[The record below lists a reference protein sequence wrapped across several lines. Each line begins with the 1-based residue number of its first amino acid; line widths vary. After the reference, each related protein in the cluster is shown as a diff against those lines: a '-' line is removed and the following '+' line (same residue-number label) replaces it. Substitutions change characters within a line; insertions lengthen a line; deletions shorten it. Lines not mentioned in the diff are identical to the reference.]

1 MNRLL
6 IAMTLTLALGAAA
19 SAGTWPQWRG
29 PQNNGIS
36 EELNLPAEWTDSK
49 NMLWKLP
56 LPGMGSSTP
65 CVWGNRI
72 FLTSGDTSDQLLAMC
87 ISTDGKEVW
96 RKVLNK
102 GAAMSRKAD
111 EGNNASPSP
120 STDGKHVWFFV
131 GTGEVACFDFDGNE
145 VWKFNAQER
154 YGRFKMGYGMHITP
168 ALYAGHLYF
177 QLLHDNGQNVISV
190 NASTGKDDWKVSRIS
205 DGRAENLHSYA
216 SPFVWTDGKDALL
229 VTHGNDYTIGH
240 DLKDGKEVWRVEGLN
255 PKGNYN
261 PTLRFVASPVCTPDL
276 IVIPTA
282 KRAQVVAI
290 KPTARGKVAAG
301 SEFEVWR
308 RPSGTPDVPSPLVH
322 DGLVYIVREDGTF
335 QCWDAK
341 TGKDVYPTQRL
352 HQNRHR
358 ASPVYA
364 DGKVYA
370 ISRDGVVSVV
380 KAGPKFEL
388 LGSNRMQDDITAS
401 PAVADGRIYLRGFKN
416 LYAIGTK

>member
-1 MNRLL
+1 MNRLRSAVVACL
-6 IAMTLTLALGAAA
+6 TFTAPAIADN
-19 SAGTWPQWRG
+19 WPQWRG
-29 PQNNGIS
+29 PKNDGIS
-36 EELNLPAEWTDSK
+36 EEKNLPGEWSESK
-49 NMLWKLP
+49 NMVWKLP

-72 FLTSGDTSDQLLAMC
+72 FLTSADASNQLLAMC
-87 ISTDGKEVW
+87 VSADGKEMW
-96 RKVLNK
+96 RKVINK
-102 GAAMSRKAD
+102 GAGIARKAD

-120 STDGKHVWFFV
+120 STDGKHVWYFF

-154 YGRFKMGYGMHITP
+154 YGRFKLGYGMHTTP
-168 ALYAGHLYF
+168 ALHAGRLYF
-177 QLLHDNGQNVISV
+177 QLLHDNGQNVICV
-190 NASTGKDDWKVSRIS
+190 DASTGKDVWKVDRWS
-205 DGRAENLHSYA
+205 DGRVENLHSYA
-216 SPFVWTDGKDALL
+216 SPFVWMDGKDALL

-255 PKGNYN
+255 PKENYLE
-261 PTLRFVASPVCTPDL
+261 TLRFVASPVCTPDL

-282 KRAQVVAI
+282 KNRQVAAI
-290 KPTARGKVAAG
+290 KPTARGTISPGNEA
-301 SEFEVWR
+301 EVWR
-308 RPSGTPDVPSPLVH
+308 RPSGTPDVPSPVVH
-322 DGLVYIVREDGTF
+322 DGLVYIVRETGNF

-341 TGKDVYPTQRL
+341 TGKDVYESQRL
-352 HQNRHR
+352 HQNKHR

-364 DGKVYA
+364 DGKIYA

-388 LGSNRMQDDITAS
+388 LASNRMKDDITAS
-401 PAVADGRIYLRGFKN
+401 PVVADGRIYLRGFKN

>member
-1 MNRLL
+1 MKQVYV
-6 IAMTLTLALGAAA
+6 ALAVLVWV
-19 SAGTWPQWRG
+19 SADARADNWPQWRG
-29 PQNNGIS
+29 PHNDGVSGEQ
-36 EELNLPAEWTDSK
+36 NLPAEWSDSK
-49 NMLWKLP
+49 NLVWHLA
-56 LPGMGSSTP
+56 LPGMGSATP

-72 FLTSGDTSDQLLAMC
+72 FLTSGDASDQLLAMC
-87 ISTDGKEVW
+87 VGTDGKEVW
-96 RKVLNK
+96 RKVLGT
-102 GAAMSRKAD
+102 GAGIGKKAD

-120 STDGKHVWFFV
+120 STDGKHVWFFF
-131 GTGEVACFDFDGNE
+131 GTGDVACLDADGNE

-154 YGRFKMGYGMHITP
+154 YGRFKTGYGMHTTP
-168 ALYAGHLYF
+168 ALYAGRLYF
-177 QLLHDNGQNVISV
+177 QLIHDNGQLVLCLD
-190 NASTGKDDWKVSRIS
+190 ASTGKEVWKADRRS
-205 DGRAENLHSYA
+205 DGYAENKHSYA
-216 SPFVWTDGKDALL
+216 SPSVWTDGKSALL

-240 DLKDGKEVWRVEGLN
+240 DLKDGSEVWRVEGLN

-261 PTLRFVASPVCTPDL
+261 ATLRFVASPVCTPDL

-282 KRAQVVAI
+282 KNGQVVAV
-290 KPTARGKVAAG
+290 KPTARGNVAAG
-301 SEFEVWR
+301 SEYEVWR

-322 DGLVYIVREDGTF
+322 DGLVYIVRENGFF

-341 TGKDVYPTQRL
+341 TGKDVYPSQRL

-388 LGSNRMQDDITAS
+388 LAQNRMHDDIAAS